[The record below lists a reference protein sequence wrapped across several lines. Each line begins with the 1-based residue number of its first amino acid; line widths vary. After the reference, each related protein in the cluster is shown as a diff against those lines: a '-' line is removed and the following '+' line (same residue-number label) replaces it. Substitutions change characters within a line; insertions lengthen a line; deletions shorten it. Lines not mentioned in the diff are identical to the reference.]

1 MAELSTPSSELR
13 RLAANSLAV
22 AGPPGIAASQAS
34 QLAGQMAE
42 RWRRGERPLA
52 EEFLAQHAELLET
65 PPAAIKLICEEI
77 CLRQEHG
84 EPVDSVQVIAR
95 FPQWR
100 DELEVLLGCHR
111 LLEPALAGPAF
122 PEVGEALDGFELI
135 GELGRGVQGR
145 VFLAT
150 QPELA
155 DRPVV
160 LKLTPLTGQEHLS
173 LARLQHTHI
182 VPLYLVQDDAKR
194 NLRLLCMPYF
204 GGLALSGILDALKAK
219 PPAQRTGPDLLQALD
234 QSPGNVAIAGLA
246 AAPARQF
253 FTRASYVQAICWI
266 GTCLADALHY
276 AHERGLVHLDIKP
289 GNVLLAADGQ
299 PMLLDFHLARAPL
312 RPDAPPPD
320 WFGGTTNYM
329 SPEQQAAF
337 EAVRAERRIPQT
349 VDGRSDIFS
358 LGLLLYETLGGTLP
372 NLTET
377 PARLDRVNR
386 QVSRGLADLI
396 ARCLEHDPQK
406 RYPDAASLAADL
418 RRHLTDQPLRGVANR
433 SLPERWRKWRRRRP
447 HALTLVA
454 LVTLVL
460 AVALGAVA
468 SVRTQHQRHVREA
481 ESALTQGR
489 ELLAKHDYAEAG
501 RTLNRGR
508 ELAQELGQA
517 ELIAALEAQLQRVR
531 QAQFL
536 QDLHGLAEQVRFL
549 QEPEALSVESAA
561 ALEARCR
568 AIWEQREFLR
578 RQVHAEPGTERVQR
592 LHADLIDLAIL
603 WTELRLRLAGTTEQP
618 AQRQEALQT
627 LAEAEALFGPSLLL
641 CRQRQAIARA
651 MGMTDLARAAE
662 EQAAKLP
669 PRTAWEHYALGRA
682 LLRDGQLP
690 QAEASLQRAVALEP
704 SAFWPNFSLG
714 VCAYRQ
720 GQHPEAVNAFR
731 VCIALAPER
740 AECYFNRGLASQA
753 LGQVERAL
761 ADYDRAL
768 RLQPTLAAASFNR
781 GTLLCREKRFREALI
796 DLQLALRNGFA
807 PAPVHYNLAVAHH
820 GLNDRSAAVAHAQ
833 QVLRHQP
840 GHPEAQALLG
850 QLRGQR

>member
-1 MAELSTPSSELR
+1 MAEFTSPTSELR
-13 RLAANSLAV
+13 RLAANSLAAV
-22 AGPPGIAASQAS
+22 SPPEVIGSQAS
-34 QLAGQMAE
+34 QLAGEMAA

-52 EEFLAQHAELLET
+52 EEFLAQHAELLDT

-84 EPVDSVQVIAR
+84 EPVDSVQVISR

-111 LLEPALAGPAF
+111 LLEPALTGPAF

-160 LKLTPLTGQEHLS
+160 LKLTPLAGQEHLS

-182 VPLYLVQDDAKR
+182 VPLYLVQDDEKR

-204 GGLALSGILDALKAK
+204 GGLALSSILDALKAK
-219 PPAQRTGPDLLQALD
+219 PPAQRTGQDLLHALD

-246 AAPARQF
+246 AAPARQY
-253 FTRASYVQAICWI
+253 FTRASYVQAICWL

-289 GNVLLAADGQ
+289 GNVLVAADGQ

-312 RPDAPPPD
+312 RPEAAPPD

-329 SPEQQAAF
+329 SPEQYAAF
-337 EAVRAERRIPQT
+337 ESVRAERPIPQT
-349 VDGRSDIFS
+349 VDGRSDVYS
-358 LGLLLYETLGGTLP
+358 LGLLLYEALASTLP
-372 NLTET
+372 KLTEA

-396 ARCLEHDPQK
+396 GRCLEHDPQK

-447 HALTLVA
+447 HALTLIA

-460 AVALGAVA
+460 AVALGVIA
-468 SVRTQHQRHVREA
+468 SVRTQHRQRVREA

-489 ELLAKHDYAEAG
+489 ELLVKHDYAEAG
-501 RTLNRGR
+501 RTLKRGR

-517 ELIAALEAQLQRVR
+517 ELIAALEGQLQRVR
-531 QAQFL
+531 QAQFM

-549 QEPEALSVESAA
+549 HEPETLSVESATT
-561 ALEARCR
+561 LEGRCR

-578 RQVHAEPGTERVQR
+578 QQAHAEPGAERVQR
-592 LHADLIDLAIL
+592 LHADLLDLAIL
-603 WTELRLRLAGTTEQP
+603 WTELRIRLAGTAEQP
-618 AQRQEALQT
+618 ALRREALQT
-627 LAEAEALFGPSLLL
+627 LADAEAMFGPSPVL
-641 CRQRQAIARA
+641 CRQRQVHALAL
-651 MGMTDLARAAE
+651 GMTDLARTAE

-669 PRTAWEHYALGRA
+669 PRTAWEHYSLGRV
-682 LLRDGQLP
+682 LLREGKLPEAETQL
-690 QAEASLQRAVALEP
+690 ARAAALEP

-720 GQHPEAVNAFR
+720 GQHQEAVTAFR
-731 VCIALAPER
+731 VCIALAPDR

-753 LGQVERAL
+753 LGLVEKAL
-761 ADYDRAL
+761 ADYDQAL
-768 RLQPTLAAASFNR
+768 RLQPTLVAASFNR
-781 GTLLCREKRFREALI
+781 GTLLCREKRFPEALV
-796 DLQLALRNGFA
+796 DLQQALRNGFA
-807 PAPVHYNLAVAHH
+807 PAPVYYNLAVVHH

-833 QVLRHQP
+833 QALQHQP